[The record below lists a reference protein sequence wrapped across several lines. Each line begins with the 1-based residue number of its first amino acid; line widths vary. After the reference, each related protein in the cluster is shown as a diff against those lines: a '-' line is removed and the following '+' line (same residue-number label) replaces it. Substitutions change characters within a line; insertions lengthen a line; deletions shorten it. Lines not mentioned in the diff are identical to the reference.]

1 MSGGFNAK
9 VVLPDSYKVQTE
21 SGGFQKPFFMGGAQ
35 TPTALGIAPH
45 TYSGAGVAKKL
56 PPTVDTHHK
65 VYMPMR

>member
-1 MSGGFNAK
+1 MSGGYNAK
-9 VVLPDSYKVQTE
+9 VMKPDSYKVQTE
-21 SGGFQKPFFMGGAQ
+21 SNGYQKPFFMGGAQ

-56 PPTVDTHHK
+56 SGVDTHHK

>member
-1 MSGGFNAK
+1 MSGGYNAK
-9 VVLPDSYKVQTE
+9 TVNPDYYKIQTE
-21 SGGFQKPFFMGGAQ
+21 SNGYQKPMFMGASQ
-35 TPTALGIAPH
+35 VPVSLGIAPH

>member
-21 SGGFQKPFFMGGAQ
+21 SGGYQKPFFMGGAQ

-56 PPTVDTHHK
+56 APTVDTHHK
-65 VYMPMR
+65 VYMPLR